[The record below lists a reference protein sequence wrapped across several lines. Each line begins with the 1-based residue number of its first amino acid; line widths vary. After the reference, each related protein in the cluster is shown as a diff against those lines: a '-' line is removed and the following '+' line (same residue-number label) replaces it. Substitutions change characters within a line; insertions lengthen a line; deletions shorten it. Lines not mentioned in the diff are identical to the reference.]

1 MRLIFILSI
10 IAATLTTMAVDSR
23 SMTAQDIS
31 LSSEN
36 MARGEVILINIKAGE
51 ETTPRV
57 VWMGKEIS
65 FVFNRTRGA
74 WQGFLAADLN
84 QKEGDYEATVNIAP
98 SDTERRISIHVSDKD
113 YGVRR
118 LTLPKDKVELN
129 ATALKRVNAEAEVVS
144 ALWKAKDTIP
154 TWKGI
159 FLMPVD
165 GEVVGIFGKRSVI
178 NGLERSPHTGLD
190 LSGNAG
196 TPVRAIN
203 NGKVVLIADHFF
215 TGNTVFLDHGGGI
228 ITMYCHLQKV
238 LVKAGDRMDKGQVL
252 GLVGSTGR
260 ATGPHLHWGM
270 RVNGARVNPLTL
282 TSLSRE
288 LEE

>member
-1 MRLIFILSI
+1 MRLLSALFLSALVFMIFSDE
-10 IAATLTTMAVDSR
+10 TR
-23 SMTAQDIS
+23 SMTFQDIS

-36 MARGEVILINIKAGE
+36 MARGEVILINIKSGE
-51 ETTPRV
+51 ETAPRV

-98 SDTERRISIHVSDKD
+98 SDTERHITIHISDKD

-129 ATALKRVNAEAEVVS
+129 AAALKRVNAEAEVVS

-154 TWKGI
+154 AWKGI

-203 NGKVVLIADHFF
+203 IGKVILVADHFF

-252 GLVGSTGR
+252 GLVGATGR